1 MTGKASKQSL
11 LELRAPPAG
20 RRHLYNS
27 SRYMERGF
35 YWLVCLRW
43 VACSGLFF
51 VIWLASS
58 PLDVLSNPRPLYIIC
73 ILLALYNAVLLI
85 FSRRSSRLSAE
96 WIERILFWQ
105 ITIDLIALT
114 LLLYFSGISH
124 NPFILYFVFHITIAG
139 ILLPDFY
146 AYLEASLASLMVGAV
161 LAFQY
166 WGLIPEYAL
175 NLASVTNG
183 DSGTF
188 LLAKFLAQSSTL
200 LFAAYFTI
208 AVLRYVRY
216 AESEI
221 RQKEK
226 FLSLGELVSGIVH
239 QIKNPLD
246 GLKNCLHHITA
257 GTSEP
262 AVNDKF
268 VALMGE
274 ELERIESLTYR
285 LQEYSRP
292 HGIELQPVDINKEIN
307 SALKLLQIKD
317 TGKVSIRS
325 EMRPV
330 PKAKADPFALQEVII
345 NLCTNAIA
353 AMPNGGT
360 LTIRTHPASYK
371 IGKSTGGVG
380 VEIIDTGHGI
390 RPEEKDLV
398 FEPFYSTKPRS
409 EGTGLGLWICQML
422 VSQMGGLLEVESAPG
437 KGATFSLVLQAY

>member
-1 MTGKASKQSL
+1 MASEASKQSL
-11 LELRAPPAG
+11 PGMRAPPTG
-20 RRHLYNS
+20 RKHLYDS
-27 SRYMERGF
+27 SRHMERGF
-35 YWLVCLRW
+35 FWLVSLRW
-43 VACSGLFF
+43 VACSGLFL

-58 PLDVLSNPRPLYIIC
+58 PFDVLSNSSPLYIIC
-73 ILLALYNAVLLI
+73 ISLALYNAILLI
-85 FSRRSSRLSAE
+85 VSRKSSRLSAE

-105 ITIDLIALT
+105 ITIDLVALT

-124 NPFILYFVFHITIAG
+124 NPFILYFVFHIIIAG

-146 AYLEASLASLMVGAV
+146 AYLEAVLASIMVGAV

-166 WGLIPEYAL
+166 WGVIPEHPL
-175 NLASVTNG
+175 NLPSITNG
-183 DSGTF
+183 DAGIF
-188 LLAKFLAQSSTL
+188 LLAKFLALSSTL
-200 LFAAYFTI
+200 FFAAYFTVS
-208 AVLRYVRY
+208 VLRYVRY

-246 GLKNCLHHITA
+246 GLKNCLHHITD
-257 GTSEP
+257 GTSQQE
-262 AVNDKF
+262 VSNKF
-268 VALMGE
+268 IPLMGE
-274 ELERIESLTYR
+274 ELERIEGLTYR

-292 HGIELQPVDINKEIN
+292 HDIELQPVDVNKEIN

-325 EMRPV
+325 ETRAV

-360 LTIRTHPASYK
+360 LRIRTRPASYK
-371 IGKSTGGVG
+371 IGKSTGAVG
-380 VEIIDTGHGI
+380 IDVIDTGHGL

-398 FEPFYSTKPRS
+398 FEPFYSTKSSS
-409 EGTGLGLWICQML
+409 EGTGLGLWICQTL
-422 VSQMGGLLEVESAPG
+422 VSQMGGLLEVESTPG
-437 KGATFSLVLQAY
+437 KGATFSVVLQSY